1 MRIWPL
7 GALELRIPWLTF
19 YPAVMAASVYGGI
32 SAGVVSTV
40 LSILAISFWSPTGQP
55 FMDDFGDWLGAA
67 VFAVNCLLIS
77 AISETM
83 RRSRER
89 ATKAKEQAETA
100 NRAKSTFLANMS
112 HELRTPLNAILGFSR
127 LMMTGRDITTEQSEY
142 LKIISNSGQHLLNL
156 INNVLDIS
164 KIEAGHMVIEKSNVN
179 METFLTE
186 ISSLMSV
193 KFMDKGITFTLEQS
207 PNLPQII
214 NTDSGKLRQ
223 VLINLLGNAVKYT
236 DKGEVNLRVEAI
248 MEESTQSVRV
258 QFEVEDSGIGID
270 KANWERI
277 FRPFEQVGVQP
288 ATQTGTGLGLAIS
301 KQYVQLMGGQ
311 IGLTSEPGK
320 GSVFYFDIPV
330 ETLQSADAVT
340 SEFRYRTVTALAH
353 GQPQYRLLIA
363 EDQPEN
369 RLLLHKMLKH
379 LGFDIREAVNGQEAV
394 TLFNQW
400 HPHLVWMD
408 IRMPVMNGLEATR
421 LIKASET
428 GAQTRIVALTAHAL
442 EEERLEILNAG
453 CDGLIRKPY
462 SDVEIFE
469 ALVKHLGVR
478 FIYEEEQLPQE
489 VTSQERLDVAAQL
502 RLLPVSLLT
511 ILWEA
516 LVILDGERCLVVAG
530 EISDVNHRLG
540 DILRDMIQ
548 RLQYKELLAIL
559 DELLGEAPL
568 EFTRPPVALSS
579 NEILVVDDTLSSLKL
594 LTDILVGA
602 GYRVRPASDGELALR
617 SVQVIAPALILL
629 DITMPNIDGLEVC
642 RRLKANAA
650 TRDIPV
656 IFISALTETR
666 SITKAFEVGGVDYIS
681 KPFEASEVLA
691 RVNTHLNQRRLQQK
705 LQEQTRELAAAN
717 TELEAFTYAVSHDL
731 RAPLRAIDGYT
742 MAVLEDYADRLDDEG
757 RELLQSLRQ
766 NSQEMYGLIN
776 GLLRL
781 SRSTRGALSPER
793 VNLSV
798 MADGIMKALQRAEP
812 QRQVSCHI
820 APQLEACGDPV
831 LLKTALENLIGNA
844 WKYTANTPEP
854 HIEVAAQAQAD
865 GLVYSVGDN
874 GAGFDMRY
882 ADNLFKPFRRLH
894 KAEEFSGSGIGLAT
908 VERIVLRHGGRIWAV
923 AEVDKGATFYF
934 TIP

>member
-1 MRIWPL
+1 MYVNLLKRYVVAITLVAVAAGLRIWPL

-32 SAGVVSTV
+32 SAGVLATA
-40 LSILAISFWSPTGQP
+40 LSILAISVWSPTGKP
-55 FMDDFGDWLGAA
+55 FLDDFADWLGAV
-67 VFAVNCLLIS
+67 VFAVNCILIS
-77 AISETM
+77 GISEAM

-142 LKIISNSGQHLLNL
+142 LRIISNSGQHLLNL
-156 INNVLDIS
+156 INNVLDIA
-164 KIEAGHMVIEKSNVN
+164 KIEAGHMIIEKSNLTLH
-179 METFLTE
+179 TFLSE
-186 ISSLMSV
+186 ISSMMSV
-193 KFMDKGITFTLEQS
+193 KFMDKGISFTLEKS
-207 PNLPQII
+207 PNLPQVISV
-214 NTDSGKLRQ
+214 DGGKLRQ
-223 VLINLLGNAVKYT
+223 VLINLIGNAVKYT
-236 DKGEVNLRVEAI
+236 DKGGVNLRAEAI
-248 MEESTQSVRV
+248 TEESTQSVRV
-258 QFEVEDSGIGID
+258 RFEVEDSGIGID
-270 KANWERI
+270 KDNWERI
-277 FRPFEQVGVQP
+277 FRPFEQVGFQP

-311 IGLTSEPGK
+311 IGLSSEPGK

-330 ETLQSADAVT
+330 ETLQRADAVT
-340 SEFRYRTVTALAH
+340 SEFRYRTVTGLAP

-369 RLLLHKMLKH
+369 RLLLHKMLKP
-379 LGFDIREAVNGQEAV
+379 LGFDIREAGNGREAV
-394 TLFNQW
+394 ELFNQW
-400 HPHLVWMD
+400 HPHLIWMD

-421 LIKASET
+421 LIKASEA

-462 SDVEIFE
+462 SDVDIFE
-469 ALVKHLGVR
+469 ALARELGIVFLYEDELPPMEVK
-478 FIYEEEQLPQE
+478 EQPIP
-489 VTSQERLDVAAQL
+489 DAMQL
-502 RLLPVSLLT
+502 SLLPT
-511 ILWEA
+511 TTTN
-516 LVILDGERCLVVAG
+516 D
-530 EISDVNHRLG
+530 
-540 DILRDMIQ
+540 
-548 RLQYKELLAIL
+548 
-559 DELLGEAPL
+559 
-568 EFTRPPVALSS
+568 
-579 NEILVVDDTLSSLKL
+579 EILVVDDTASNLRL

-602 GYRVRPASDGELALR
+602 GYRVRPASDGELALS
-617 SVQVIAPALILL
+617 SVRAVVPALILL
-629 DITMPNIDGLEVC
+629 DITMPNLDGLEVC

-666 SITKAFEVGGVDYIS
+666 SITQAFEVGGVDYIT
-681 KPFEASEVLA
+681 KPFEPPEVLA

-742 MAVLEDYADRLDDEG
+742 VAVLEDYADRLDDEG

-766 NSQEMYGLIN
+766 NSQDMYGLIN

-798 MADGIMKALQRAEP
+798 MADEIMKSLQRAEP
-812 QRQVSCHI
+812 QRRVSCHI
-820 APQLEACGDPV
+820 APGLEVYGDPV

-844 WKYTANTPEP
+844 WKYTAKTPEP
-854 HIEVAAQAQAD
+854 HIEFTAQAQAD

-882 ADNLFKPFRRLH
+882 VDNLFKPFRRLH
-894 KAEEFSGSGIGLAT
+894 KTEEFSGSGIGLAT
-908 VERIVLRHGGRIWAV
+908 VQRIVLRHGGRIWAV